1 MVQHPKFTD
10 VMTQLSNADM
20 VFFSGI
26 SLAILPNS
34 DRVELLA
41 KIDKLRNKG
50 VKTAFDSNYRPK
62 LWESI
67 SATKEAYLLAYQATD
82 IALVTFDDEQLIWQ
96 DKSPQD
102 TIARLH
108 KIGVQIVV
116 VKMGSEGCLISE
128 NPNQDPVSIPTTPVT
143 NVVDTTSAGDSFN
156 GGFLARY
163 LTGGSVTQACH
174 HGNALAGL
182 VIQHHG
188 AIIPQSVT
196 DTLSTLIEK

>member
-1 MVQHPKFTD
+1 M
-10 VMTQLSNADM
+10 
-20 VFFSGI
+20 
-26 SLAILPNS
+26 
-34 DRVELLA
+34 
-41 KIDKLRNKG
+41 RNNG

-62 LWESI
+62 LWQSI
-67 SATKEAYLLAYQATD
+67 SATKEAYLLAYQATN

-96 DKSPQD
+96 DKTPQD

-108 KIGVQIVV
+108 KLGVQIVV

-128 NPNQDPVSIPTTPVT
+128 NPNQDPVAIPTKPVT
-143 NVVDTTSAGDSFN
+143 SVVDTTSAGDSFN

-163 LTGGSVTQACH
+163 LTGGSVAQACQ

-196 DTLSTLIEK
+196 DTLSTFIEK